1 MTKEYIP
8 ANFIAG
14 QFPVVIGSG
23 KAAVDIAKGDLV
35 TETDS
40 GGIAVAESST
50 LANVVGVAAVSV
62 TKDAPVVFL
71 ETGEIFATAINLP
84 ADITISTAKNQL
96 RKLNIYL
103 K

>member
-35 TETDS
+35 TETS
-40 GGIAVAESST
+40 LSKGGIST
-50 LANVVGVAAVSV
+50 
-62 TKDAPVVFL
+62 
-71 ETGEIFATAINLP
+71 
-84 ADITISTAKNQL
+84 
-96 RKLNIYL
+96 
-103 K
+103 

>member
-40 GGIAVAESST
+40 GIAVAESST